1 MRVNYNVS
9 AMIAQNALAGNDKRV
24 NDSMGRLSSG
34 LKIVNA
40 KDNPSGLAMSRRMN
54 AQIKS
59 MQKANAST
67 NDGINIIKT
76 ADGVLSEIHEMLQR
90 MNELSVR
97 AANGTLQ
104 DVDREYIQ
112 DEISN
117 LKDEI
122 QRISDT
128 TQFNGQNLLDG
139 TFDKRGYVT
148 RMDGTTD
155 PKLKVATFSEEMPT
169 GKYRLAGLKVDVMQ
183 DVEKK
188 NGAYLDDAVMLDP
201 STLDYSAFS
210 LVDESTTPPRTVMDA
225 TTTDL
230 TATVKGDQVTIKD
243 GSGKSITLQIDRN
256 FNESVQ
262 LELTDIGPLTMQV
275 GANEGQVI
283 DIKIPAISLNN
294 LGIRFTDV
302 SNINWAQEA
311 IAEVKGAIDFVTRLR
326 SDLGAFQN
334 RMEHTVTGLDI
345 NEENMTAAYSRIMD
359 ADMAAEMTEYSTM
372 QVLTQAG
379 ISMLSQANQRPSE
392 LLQLLQ

>member
-302 SNINWAQEA
+302 SNITWAQEA

-359 ADMAAEMTEYSTM
+359 ADMAEEMTEYSTM

>member
-9 AMIAQNALAGNDKRV
+9 AMIAQNSLANSDKRV
-24 NDSMGRLSSG
+24 NESMGRLSSG

-54 AQIKS
+54 SQIKN
-59 MQKANAST
+59 MQKANGSA

-90 MNELSVR
+90 MNELTVR
-97 AANGTLQ
+97 ASTGTLQ
-104 DVDREYIQ
+104 ETDRIDIQ

-122 QRISDT
+122 QRIAST

-139 TFDKRGYVT
+139 TFDQRGYVT
-148 RMDGTTD
+148 KMDGTTD
-155 PKLKVATFSEEMPT
+155 PALKVATFSEQTPT
-169 GKYRLAGLKVDVMQ
+169 GKFRLSGLKINVMQ

-188 NGAYLDDAVMLDP
+188 NGAYLDNAVLLDP
-201 STLDYSAFS
+201 STLDFSAFS
-210 LVDESTTPPRTVMDA
+210 LVDESTTPPKTIMDA

-230 TATVKGDQVTIKD
+230 TASVKGDEVTIED
-243 GSGKSITLQIDRN
+243 GSGKSITLQIDRD
-256 FNESVQ
+256 FDESIQ

-275 GANEGQVI
+275 GANEGQTI

-302 SNINWAQEA
+302 TKPEWAQQA
-311 IAEVKGAIDFVTRLR
+311 ISEVKGAIDFVTRLR
-326 SDLGAFQN
+326 SSLGAYQN
-334 RMEHTVTGLDI
+334 RLEHTVSNLDV

-359 ADMAAEMTEYSTM
+359 ADMAQEMTEYSTV
-372 QVLTQAG
+372 QVLTQSG
-379 ISMLSQANQRPSE
+379 ISMLAQANQRPSD